1 MKEIKMRKFLNPG
14 NESFY
19 QSDLQI
25 SCEEADVLADEA
37 VVDLAEADGD
47 LQSAERLVQ
56 VSDAMEDMAA
66 ITEGVEEPTETE
78 RNLVTVANDL
88 AVAGTDVEADE
99 LMVPA
104 TESFGRPGMESL
116 ATRAKQIWD
125 KVLAMLKKIWE
136 KIEGFFYKIFGAVP
150 SKRRTLKSLRSTVES
165 ASNRT
170 LDKDGKKFKISST
183 KGLTVAG
190 TAVKTG
196 AAFKS
201 AVSNSVEAVKWGMT
215 TYAQAI
221 VSTGGKLATA
231 IEDFEVEK
239 AGDFAKAVDK
249 AISPVVMPGGKSLSG
264 DRFSGMDVTVG
275 NSLLG
280 NVSLFD
286 RMPANTNKAGIA
298 GTLELLRRSGVIM
311 APTSD
316 KKKDDVASFDF
327 ETLSTGVMEDLLDL
341 AEVIL
346 DNIEEFSRGQKA
358 KDISTSR
365 KKIETAS
372 GKASAAWDKHVG
384 DKDNKVTDEDKTM
397 LKSALNFNLA
407 YANWAKEPISSL
419 IQHGLHVTSTIFALV
434 SKSASMYK

>member
-1 MKEIKMRKFLNPG
+1 MRKFLTPG

-19 QSDLQI
+19 QSDLTI

-47 LQSAERLVQ
+47 LQTAERLVD

-66 ITEGVEEPTETE
+66 IVDGVEEPSETE
-78 RNLVTVANDL
+78 RNLVQVAGDM
-88 AVAGTDVEADE
+88 AVAGTDAEPEDV
-99 LMVPA
+99 MVPA

-150 SKRRTLKSLRSTVES
+150 SKRRTLKSLRSAVEA

-170 LDKDGKKFKISST
+170 MDKDNKKFKVSST

-201 AVSNSVEAVKWGMT
+201 AVASSVEAVKWGMS
-215 TYAQAI
+215 TYAQSI
-221 VSTGGKLATA
+221 VSSGNKLATA

-239 AGDFAKAVDK
+239 AGDFAKAVEK
-249 AISPVVMPGGKSLSG
+249 AISVTSVPGGKTLSG

-275 NSLLG
+275 TSLLG
-280 NVSLFD
+280 GVSLFD
-286 RMPANTNKAGIA
+286 RMPANTNKAGLA
-298 GTLELLRRSGVIM
+298 GSLELFRRSGTIL

-316 KKKDDVASFDF
+316 KKKDDVPSFDF
-327 ETLSTGVMEDLLDL
+327 ETLSTGVMEDLLDQ

-372 GKASAAWDKHVG
+372 GKATAAWDKHVG
-384 DKDNKVTDEDKTM
+384 DKDNKVSDEDKAL